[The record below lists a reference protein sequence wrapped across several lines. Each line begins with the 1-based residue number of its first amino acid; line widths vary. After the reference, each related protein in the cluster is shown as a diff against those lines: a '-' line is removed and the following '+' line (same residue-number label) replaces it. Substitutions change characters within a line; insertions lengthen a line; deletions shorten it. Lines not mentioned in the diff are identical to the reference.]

1 MATQRD
7 IDERRYAVRVMLK
20 SFADYTS
27 VVKAI
32 ITRYGV
38 SDRTAKAD
46 IQYVRENWW
55 DDSGDYLFDVR
66 IEYDVLGELLG
77 TAKQNGEA
85 ALAASLSQQRSRL
98 RKEIQQYERVQ
109 SSGLEDPG
117 LSNTLAEALSDLNG
131 STAPK

>member
-7 IDERRYAVRVMLK
+7 IDERRRAVRLMLK
-20 SFADYTS
+20 SFADYTY
-27 VVKAI
+27 VVEAI
-32 ITRYGV
+32 VTRYGV
-38 SDRTAKAD
+38 SDRTAKTD
-46 IQYVRENWW
+46 IKVVREHWW

-117 LSNTLAEALSDLNG
+117 ISTTLAAALSDLNG
-131 STAPK
+131 SSTPE